1 MLAVLV
7 AFDLGQTIF
16 KFSRIDAQKGR
27 SESERW
33 KKAARPRTTRDFSAP
48 DNWGPRGGLIFTVD
62 WAVDAPAMVEAQS
75 AGSAASISREV
86 IWSALACEP
95 MRAVEQ
101 CDIITRAVRA
111 LERSSPT
118 YASARW

>member
-1 MLAVLV
+1 M
-7 AFDLGQTIF
+7 AFDLGQTI

-33 KKAARPRTTRDFSAP
+33 KKASRPPTTRDFSAP
-48 DNWGPRGGLIFTVD
+48 DNWGPRGGLSFTVD
-62 WAVDAPAMVEAQS
+62 WAVDAPALVEAQS
-75 AGSAASISREV
+75 AGSIRAASISREV

-101 CDIITRAVRA
+101 CDTITRAVRA